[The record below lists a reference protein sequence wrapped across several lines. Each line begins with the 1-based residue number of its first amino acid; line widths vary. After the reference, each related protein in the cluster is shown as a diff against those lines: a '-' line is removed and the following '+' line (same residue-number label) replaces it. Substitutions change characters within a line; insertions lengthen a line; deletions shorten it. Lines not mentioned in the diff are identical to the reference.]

1 LKSLTKAY
9 NLRPENLAKRQTPKF
24 KAQIKQNNTN
34 LLENYQSILVK
45 ICSIDGCQNKH
56 KGRGYCD
63 KHLAKE
69 VFTDSKLCTF
79 DGCNNKHK
87 GRGYCDKHLQRLR
100 KWGDVNFVPD
110 PESSRKQISESLKKA
125 WTNPELQKKQSE
137 SHKGKKHSEATKKKL
152 SIINT
157 GKKLSPE
164 TLKKMSIGLSGLKR
178 SPQQRKNMSEGRK
191 GMKFSKEHLKNLV
204 TSHTGHKDSE
214 ITRKRKSTSITKAW
228 ANPELRQKMSVI
240 QSTPERKQ
248 LQREV
253 MRKVRH
259 NQQKPNMKELK
270 IKKILTDSGFVFNP
284 EQNLNKF
291 IKTSSESNFG
301 MFINVPFSHPELQ
314 QKYKEVDFLIPP
326 NKIIE
331 HNGTYDHADSRKY
344 SADSKIRATTAENIW
359 KREKRI
365 LDSLKKENYK
375 ILVIWQHELDK
386 DTENTAKKILKFAKS

>member
-1 LKSLTKAY
+1 
-9 NLRPENLAKRQTPKF
+9 
-24 KAQIKQNNTN
+24 
-34 LLENYQSILVK
+34 LVR

-63 KHLAKE
+63 LHLAKK

-100 KWGDVNFVPD
+100 KHGDAYYVAD
-110 PESSRKQISESLKKA
+110 PKITSKKLSKAGKGHLVSEQTRNKISESNKKS
-125 WTNPELQKKQSE
+125 WTPKRRKEASE
-137 SHKGKKHSEATKKKL
+137 NQTGKKLSEATKKKL
-152 SIINT
+152 STINT

-164 TLKKMSIGLSGLKR
+164 TLKKMSVGLSGLKR
-178 SPQQRKNMSEGRK
+178 STQQRKNISEGRR

-214 ITRKRKSTSITKAW
+214 ITRKRKSISITKAW
-228 ANPELRQKMSVI
+228 ANPELRQKMSDI

-259 NQQKPNMKELK
+259 NQQKPNKKELK
-270 IKKILTDSGFVFNP
+270 IKKILTNAGLVFNP

-291 IKTSSESNFG
+291 LKSEDDSIFG
-301 MFINVPFSHPELQ
+301 MFINVSYSGMGSQ
-314 QKYKEVDFLIPP
+314 QKFKETDFLIPP

-331 HNGTYDHADSRKY
+331 HNGTYSHADPRIY
-344 SADSKIRATTAENIW
+344 SADKKIWTKTAEKKWVEDKIV
-359 KREKRI
+359 
-365 LDSLKKENYK
+365 LDSLKKEGYE
-375 ILVIWQHELDK
+375 ILIIWELDLVK
-386 DTENTAKKILKFAKS
+386 DMENTTKKILKFVKG

>member
-1 LKSLTKAY
+1 MKSLTKAY

-79 DGCNNKHK
+79 DGCKDKHK

-125 WTNPELQKKQSE
+125 WTNSELQKKQSE

-248 LQREV
+248 LQRDV

-270 IKKILTDSGFVFNP
+270 IKKILTDAGFVFNP

-344 SADSKIRATTAENIW
+344 SADSKIRATTAKNIW
-359 KREKRI
+359 KREKMI

-386 DTENTAKKILKFAKS
+386 DTENTAKTILKFVKS